1 MISLQSFRN
10 FFLSLILTFL
20 IAVAITFGVS
30 SASSSAATLSSQLNT
45 QPQAQLATM
54 NRVKAVTT
62 DLEGKAQEALG
73 NVTGNP
79 KDQLMG
85 KIKQSESQA
94 RNAAEDTKNNVKLP
108 GRAKAITTNLEGK
121 AQEASGNLTG
131 NRKDQVSGKAKQ
143 VESQARNAVEDV
155 KEAVQDIFTND

>member
-10 FFLSLILTFL
+10 FFLSLILAFM

-30 SASSSAATLSSQLNT
+30 SASSSAATLSSQLSA

-94 RNAAEDTKNNVKLP
+94 RNAAEDIKNNVKLP